1 MNRNK
6 QRRCTIGLI
15 FVFLLFFIAFSGRKE
30 SEGTFLIKGAKI
42 YTSSSIGTLREASLL
57 IERGKI
63 KKVIRAGKIPS
74 VPVVDY
80 SGKCIIP
87 GIIDAHTCLSGYYRL
102 LENTQPIT
110 SDLIAYAA
118 FDPLS
123 PEVQDALRSGITTVN
138 FSPRNEN
145 LVGGISSV
153 FKLSRKLEGLQF
165 LKKEAFLKISFN
177 GEVVREDRAPTS
189 LMGAATILSEK
200 MQKMKENNGR
210 KREEIFKEE
219 GLLKL
224 VEGSLQ
230 PLVAASTYEEINTA
244 LEWLRRWN
252 MKGVIVGGEEASY
265 FSEYLKKRDIPVLL
279 SPLLFSLP
287 EKLAKN
293 AALLLRKGVRAA
305 FVSDMP
311 EGDALGLR
319 LSALLLYQQGIS
331 QEEALR
337 TITLFPA
344 QILGVEDSV
353 GSLEEGKDADIVVL
367 SGEPLDLSSKI
378 VAVYFNG
385 QLIFKKEK

>member
-6 QRRCTIGLI
+6 QRRCVIGFI
-15 FVFLLFFIAFSGRKE
+15 FIFLLFFIAFSGRKE
-30 SEGTFLIKGAKI
+30 NERNFLIKGAKI
-42 YTSSSIGTLREASLL
+42 YTLSSIGTLREASLL
-57 IERGKI
+57 IEKGKI
-63 KKVIRAGKIPS
+63 KKIIRAGKLPS

-87 GIIDAHTCLSGYYRL
+87 GIIDAHTYLSGYYRL

-153 FKLSRKLEGLQF
+153 FKLSRKLEDLRF

-177 GEVVREDRAPTS
+177 GEVVRKDRAPTS
-189 LMGAATILSEK
+189 LMGAAMILSEK
-200 MQKMKENNGR
+200 MQKMKENNRR

-224 VEGSLQ
+224 LEGSLQ

-265 FSEYLKKRDIPVLL
+265 FSEYLKKKDIPVLL

-293 AALLLRKGVRAA
+293 AALLLREGVSAA

-311 EGDALGLR
+311 EGEALGLR
-319 LSALLLYQQGIS
+319 LSALLLYHQGIS

-344 QILGVEDSV
+344 QIFGVEDSV

-378 VAVYFNG
+378 VAVYSNG